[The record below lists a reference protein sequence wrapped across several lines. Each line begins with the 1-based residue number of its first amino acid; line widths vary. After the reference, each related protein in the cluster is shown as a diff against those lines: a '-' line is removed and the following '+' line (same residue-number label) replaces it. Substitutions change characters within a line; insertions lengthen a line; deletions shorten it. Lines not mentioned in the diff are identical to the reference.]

1 MAGDLFGSG
10 ISNRGGSTIDGN
22 ATVTWNVDGNLSI
35 QGDGSTSAAGGGFGE
50 NWFILNDA
58 VHDAS
63 AHLTSPPGGTI
74 NGNATLALTV
84 GGDVSIAADASIEIG
99 NQRDAASTAAK
110 GGTITGNAALNISAA
125 NLSVGGELDVL
136 LFNQN
141 NGTAGTG
148 TGGSIGGTASI
159 NLTVSGDLTTTGTD
173 TNSSGTPGDMVFDIF
188 NQGGAGNTVGGS
200 ITSDATVNIQ
210 AANISAAHDFV
221 SQIVNFNGGTIGG
234 KAALTFNATGDVGT
248 GGLAFFGLFN
258 NPGAIE
264 SDASVDVSASS
275 LTAGST
281 FEAFIENIGGT
292 IGGNATVQ
300 VGIPT
305 GLSADHLFV
314 VIDSSSGGSVG
325 GNETI
330 NMNVSGRA
338 TVNNEATVQILG
350 PDPTGSA
357 AINFNG
363 GSYEIGGTFYNTID
377 GNGTITFN
385 NTDIHANVVQAGA
398 FGANGSLII
407 GGSGSNTISADTLL
421 KLYAPGA
428 NGLLKFIANVTLSS
442 GTAMD
447 LAANTITINS
457 GVTVTIAGAG
467 GAANIYTNN
476 ADYSG
481 FGGSSPS
488 KGTFAGSGAN
498 SPQPL
503 PSAPPFSAAP
513 GSPSSAPATIVTTQT
528 SSITK
533 TTSSVKTPGS
543 TINVTNSGQL
553 LSLLNAST
561 GRSDGKIIASNS
573 ASRSRKSRAAN
584 PMVQLAPTESMKN
597 VQNRDGNQQSS
608 ATVAGL
614 PRTQ

>member
-1 MAGDLFGSG
+1 
-10 ISNRGGSTIDGN
+10 
-22 ATVTWNVDGNLSI
+22 
-35 QGDGSTSAAGGGFGE
+35 
-50 NWFILNDA
+50 
-58 VHDAS
+58 
-63 AHLTSPPGGTI
+63 
-74 NGNATLALTV
+74 
-84 GGDVSIAADASIEIG
+84 
-99 NQRDAASTAAK
+99 
-110 GGTITGNAALNISAA
+110 
-125 NLSVGGELDVL
+125 
-136 LFNQN
+136 
-141 NGTAGTG
+141 
-148 TGGSIGGTASI
+148 
-159 NLTVSGDLTTTGTD
+159 
-173 TNSSGTPGDMVFDIF
+173 
-188 NQGGAGNTVGGS
+188 
-200 ITSDATVNIQ
+200 
-210 AANISAAHDFV
+210 
-221 SQIVNFNGGTIGG
+221 
-234 KAALTFNATGDVGT
+234 
-248 GGLAFFGLFN
+248 LAFFGIFN

-275 LTAGST
+275 LTAGGT

-363 GSYEIGGTFYNTID
+363 GTYEIGGTFYNTID

-385 NTDIHANVVQAGA
+385 NTDIHANVVQAGV

-597 VQNRDGNQQSS
+597 VQNRGGNQQSS